1 MNGPDEQVTEDK
13 SLLTLYFLFRFSHF
27 LEAWAGVTTLSKFI
41 SFNTNLVKKHSNTH
55 VSMRDRLQRHRQQQ
69 RGTGLLGILTQNP
82 E

>member
-41 SFNTNLVKKHSNTH
+41 SFNTNLVKKQQHARVHERQTPEAPAATE
-55 VSMRDRLQRHRQQQ
+55 RDRSA
-69 RGTGLLGILTQNP
+69 GNTYSKP
-82 E
+82 